1 MKLHAV
7 VVNWDSLNVKSRP
20 TDLEALERRQIIKV
34 GGTIEAALI
43 KVELLYWIIQES
55 TKESIKYFPICL
67 H

>member
-7 VVNWDSLNVKSRP
+7 VGNWDSLNVKSRP
-20 TDLEALERRQIIKV
+20 TDLEALEPRQIIKV
-34 GGTIEAALI
+34 GGTIEVALI

-55 TKESIKYFPICL
+55 TKESIKYFSICL